1 MASVLTYNNCKKLY
15 TTKKDKGELVTEYV
29 EMQLGVIDVFLMA
42 GRITEE
48 QYTELT
54 RILKSG
60 VAFESKEN

>member
-15 TTKKDKGELVTEYV
+15 TTKKEKEELTTEYI

-48 QYTELT
+48 QYTELAG
-54 RILKSG
+54 ILNI
-60 VAFESKEN
+60 VE